1 MTTTLAPETSL
12 PAMPRV
18 LGGDTVGFDFERPEL
33 RADAGGPLDL
43 EELSGAYS
51 PIFGHFDNYG
61 LGTQS
66 YFDY

>member
-1 MTTTLAPETSL
+1 LNGPTFGHLLADRSIL
-12 PAMPRV
+12 KSS
-18 LGGDTVGFDFERPEL
+18 
-33 RADAGGPLDL
+33 
-43 EELSGAYS
+43 SGAYS

>member
-1 MTTTLAPETSL
+1 
-12 PAMPRV
+12 V
-18 LGGDTVGFDFERPEL
+18 GGDTVAFDFERPDV
-33 RADAGGPLDL
+33 RASAAGPLDL